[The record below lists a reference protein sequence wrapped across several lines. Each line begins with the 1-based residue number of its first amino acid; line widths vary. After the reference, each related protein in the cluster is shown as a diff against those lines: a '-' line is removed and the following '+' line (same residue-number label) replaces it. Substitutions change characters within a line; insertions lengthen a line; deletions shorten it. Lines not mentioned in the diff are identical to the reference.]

1 MLEIPNFTHR
11 MRIGRSDDHDER
23 RASWVRGSRGQDDH
37 DERQLLIRAS
47 EELHEALHMIA
58 AAQSNREATRQALT
72 HEDGGPE
79 SPWLAARL
87 QEVERHEHL
96 LTAMELAA
104 TNDIRTAEAALRASA
119 LQQTAEPLTVKEREK
134 MAGMQILKTTV
145 RHWRVAAIS
154 RIGEV
159 HRLIGSC
166 RIASRYWRH
175 CALAAAF
182 ARLSAV
188 LSVALHSQQTLCVES
203 IRTAHAA
210 MRRGLTSFARCRLRA
225 ATRSVN
231 RRTLQ
236 THRRSV
242 ALLGTRRSQYRLRWG
257 IVAWREWRERRL
269 AWREWRGIALGRWEH
284 GTLRRSFW
292 RWHYLSRA
300 HWLTAVLL
308 VRALR
313 GKMAAAFTG
322 WLAFTDSNQL
332 QALVEAVTPGP
343 LLAAFRTWSQIAS
356 GRGGDR
362 TWGERFGWRGEH
374 RWCHHWGLLGR
385 LGSLGRLVLFEFLE
399 DDLTLRL
406 RRPHQR
412 ANRLRQR
419 LERLRLG
426 HPAIVPFV
434 KARLYLWLRPPEAV
448 DRRARA
454 YCIWKHTVARAL
466 WRQASVLQ
474 LLPHTRRAW
483 RRAYWVRWCEG
494 VHCLL
499 RVASALA
506 RWRRS
511 GLVCAVRRWVAVRL
525 TMCARL
531 SMSKR
536 AARACRRARCVA
548 GWRRWAAAARRR
560 RAIGKTESAV
570 RLRVIQLRRL
580 CGLDGLRK
588 AQEEGA
594 EQVRAARAHYRRRE
608 RLGRLAQWRRR
619 IFDPLSQIELEP
631 SARRGSSRGSSRRIY
646 DPLSQI
652 ELEPSAEY
660 TPEDNPSERMAA
672 RVRATPACLE
682 AERILMACNKE
693 RREATVFEST
703 VLQQAAMVQQLCAH
717 RQSVRLRLLRR
728 AQASWIEGCRWLQS
742 RVGPVH
748 CALARWTQRALSVVM
763 SAWVELARLRRV
775 PQRQFILLCRRHTC
789 FALFGWRQAA
799 IRRRMHLTY
808 LARAAQRWLMSSLG
822 RHFICWSHHVVAIR
836 RRVARRLDALG
847 WHRLS
852 HCVRTLRRWRNFAQM
867 ELLFQ
872 GLVRRAQERR
882 YGADLSRG
890 LTIWLHSACALRRRH
905 EEEALLTEY
914 QAKFAEEL
922 ALAQEL
928 VLKMGGKPFATVGDA
943 RQRDG
948 YERHGERHGA
958 VVGASLP
965 RVPTGIQTSHIMVPT
980 GIQTNHKWPS
990 DSTKSYATSPTE
1002 VRPSGR
1008 SQWKAS
1014 MGPSS
1019 PRSIFDAPP
1028 EPEPKD
1034 KPEDKPEIFDEPE
1047 PKDKPEQGRIE
1058 DGESLIETDEDRED
1072 EDELMN
1078 ILNARFA
1085 AQRPRPRKSPPC
1097 KSPPRKSPLRK
1108 SPLGPASSNMKAVME
1123 RVDTFMSTMQ
1133 VLGWPAELPGEAPST
1148 RTASG
1153 TDWSQGQLTPSELE
1167 WWEEPPGAS
1176 DEAVDLGELRF

>member
-1 MLEIPNFTHR
+1 MKFEFTPSSIMDAR
-11 MRIGRSDDHDER
+11 R
-23 RASWVRGSRGQDDH
+23 RASWGVRGSPAQDDH
-37 DERQLLIRAS
+37 DERQLIIRAS
-47 EELHEALHMIA
+47 EELHAALHMIA
-58 AAQSNREATRQALT
+58 AAQANREATRQALT

-87 QEVERHEHL
+87 QEVERHERL
-96 LTAMELAA
+96 LSAMEVAA

-119 LQQTAEPLTVKEREK
+119 PQQTAGASEALTDKEREK
-134 MAGMQILKTTV
+134 MADMHILQTTV

-154 RIGEV
+154 RIGV
-159 HRLIGSC
+159 AQRLLGSC
-166 RIASRYWRH
+166 RIASRHWRH

-182 ARLSAV
+182 ARLSSV
-188 LSVALHSQQTLCVES
+188 LSVALRSRTLRVES
-203 IRTAHAA
+203 IRMAHAA

-225 ATRSVN
+225 ATLSVN
-231 RRTLQ
+231 RLTLQ

-242 ALLGTRRSQYRLRWG
+242 ELLAIRRSQYRLWWG

-269 AWREWRGIALGRWEH
+269 AWREWRGVAFGRWDH
-284 GTLRRSFW
+284 GMLRRALW

-300 HWLTAVLL
+300 HWLTAALL

-313 GKMAAAFTG
+313 SRMAAAFTV
-322 WLAFTDSNQL
+322 WLAFTDSYQL
-332 QALVEAVTPGP
+332 QVLVAGVVPGP
-343 LLAAFRTWSQIAS
+343 LLAAFHTWAQIAS

-362 TWGERFGWRGEH
+362 TWGERFGWRGDLH
-374 RWCHHWGLLGR
+374 WFHHWGLLGR

-399 DDLTLRL
+399 DDLMLRL

-412 ANRLRQR
+412 ANLLRQR
-419 LERLRLG
+419 VERLRLG

-434 KARLYLWLRPPEAV
+434 KARLYLLLRPREAV
-448 DRRARA
+448 DRRVRA
-454 YCIWKHTVARAL
+454 YCIWRHTVARAL

-474 LLPHTRRAW
+474 SLPHTRRAW
-483 RRAYWVRWCEG
+483 RRAYWVRWCER
-494 VHCLL
+494 VQYLL

-511 GLVCAVRRWVAVRL
+511 GLVCAVRRWATVRL
-525 TMCARL
+525 ATCARL

-536 AARACRRARCVA
+536 AARAWRRARYVA
-548 GWRRWAAAARRR
+548 GWRRWAAVARRR
-560 RAIGKTESAV
+560 RAIGTTASAV

-588 AQEEGA
+588 AQREGA

-619 IFDPLSQIELEP
+619 V
-631 SARRGSSRGSSRRIY
+631 Y

-652 ELEPSAEY
+652 ELEPSAVLVY
-660 TPEDNPSERMAA
+660 TAEDDPGERLAV
-672 RVRATPACLE
+672 RVRSMPACLE
-682 AERILMACNKE
+682 ADRILMACNKE

-717 RQSVRLRLLRR
+717 RQSARLRLLRR
-728 AQASWIEGCRWLQS
+728 ALASWIECCRWLQS
-742 RVGPVH
+742 RADPMQ
-748 CALARWTQRALSVVM
+748 CALARWTQRAMSIVM

-775 PQRQFILLCRRHTC
+775 PQRQFSLLCRRHTC
-789 FALFGWRQAA
+789 FAFFGWRQAA
-799 IRRRMHLTY
+799 IRQRMHLTY
-808 LARAAQRWLMSSLG
+808 RARAAQRWLMSSLG
-822 RHFICWSHHVVAIR
+822 RHFIFWSHHAVAMR

-847 WHRLS
+847 WHRLC
-852 HCVRTLRRWRNFAQM
+852 HCRRTLRRWRNFAHT
-867 ELLFQ
+867 ELSFQ

-890 LTIWLHSACALRRRH
+890 LTFWLQRACALRRRD
-905 EEEALLTEY
+905 EEEALLRDY
-914 QAKFAEEL
+914 NAKFAEEL

-928 VLKMGGKPFATVGDA
+928 VLKMGGKPFATVGGA

-948 YERHGERHGA
+948 VERHGERNGA
-958 VVGASLP
+958 VMGTSLP
-965 RVPTGIQTSHIMVPT
+965 RVASGIQPHPVLVPT
-980 GIQTNHKWPS
+980 GIQTNYEWAS
-990 DSTKSYATSPTE
+990 ASTTPYATSPTK

-1008 SQWKAS
+1008 SQQKS
-1014 MGPSS
+1014 SLGPSS

-1028 EPEPKD
+1028 EPE
-1034 KPEDKPEIFDEPE
+1034 DEPE
-1047 PKDKPEQGRIE
+1047 DEPALDDDGQGGIE
-1058 DGESLIETDEDRED
+1058 DGEGLPETDEDRED
-1072 EDELMN
+1072 DDELMS
-1078 ILNARFA
+1078 ILNARFNA
-1085 AQRPRPRKSPPC
+1085 KRPPLCKLPLRKSPLH
-1097 KSPPRKSPLRK
+1097 KSPLRK
-1108 SPLGPASSNMKAVME
+1108 SPLGPAPSNMKALME

-1153 TDWSQGQLTPSELE
+1153 TEWSQGQLTAGELE